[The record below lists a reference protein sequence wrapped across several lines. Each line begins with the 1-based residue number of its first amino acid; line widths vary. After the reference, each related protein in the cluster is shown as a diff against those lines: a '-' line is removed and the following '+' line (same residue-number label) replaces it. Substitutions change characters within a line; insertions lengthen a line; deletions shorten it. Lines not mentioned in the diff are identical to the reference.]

1 MLIVGGHQIQIILTW
16 KKNEKRKTDSDV
28 MSNQYEGNDK
38 R

>member
-1 MLIVGGHQIQIILTW
+1 MLIVGGPLNSNNIDM
-16 KKNEKRKTDSDV
+16 KKEWEKKTDSDV